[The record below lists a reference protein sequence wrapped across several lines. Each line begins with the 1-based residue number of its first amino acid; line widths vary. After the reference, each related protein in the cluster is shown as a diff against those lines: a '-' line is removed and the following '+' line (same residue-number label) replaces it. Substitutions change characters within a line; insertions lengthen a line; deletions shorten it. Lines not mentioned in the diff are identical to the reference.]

1 MRLCRTCALLALLF
15 LAVLD
20 SSESQQEV
28 VRPDKGLNVIVSTE
42 QPKCSVC
49 IVSKVNSTQSSCNS
63 SLSLVPEVET
73 TLEFSCPQP
82 VEQSYTVTIA
92 RSIECTENACSP
104 PTLQTQPSI
113 LTNFARIFTWDLNA
127 AQDTVVRLSIIEGGL
142 TDTLQP
148 CSDGYQFSVS
158 TSIASSKAQTQYCRG
173 GSVKS
178 LYLINPAVV
187 SLQVKPKAQ
196 VVSELF
202 QTSVTQLKTEVI
214 SVDSSTTMVFSR
226 DPKESVCEVCTAE
239 GPTLTCSTEKT
250 LNNVDKLSV
259 VFSCPKPQDGFNV
272 KIKKTIECTKTSC
285 KPSAAEIV
293 PDQLNAFKRSLT
305 WGISVPESTVL
316 TLDFP
321 GGLKDISAGGTCPD
335 GYQYSVNTTKSNGEI
350 QSNNYCKG
358 GTVSDLNLLGAT
370 TVTIEV
376 PKGEKLESAAFNV
389 KATERAGRM
398 MSVASEIKKTR
409 IIITKVNE
417 KLDCSVCTVM
427 APNQKCSPKTLSLI
441 APCNV
446 SVEFTCPRPQ
456 DVFSVEV
463 NREIDA
469 PFSGE
474 PVQAESSV
482 FPEFNRTFKW
492 DLKTDFPHTF
502 QLDFPE
508 QGLRQISSEEKCP
521 DEHTYSFI
529 IYLRGQAN
537 IGTFCRGGSVNTIQG
552 RFKGRVSLQV
562 PANAKMDP
570 FEFKL
575 SGGPETDMI
584 AIVGVNLPR
593 GVSDTT
599 LVTANFPRYFPDNMR
614 MQWNFTVPGMHNY
627 TVRFD
632 HVTPP
637 ECLNNGEV
645 KVDYQAG
652 ANTVTKTLKDPQ
664 PEHQQG
670 NFNMV
675 LTNCETNTTLPG
687 LTLNYSVS
695 VVRSGRPVL
704 CTVDLTKDPGMS
716 LQIENLNSDSYCEIS
731 INSEVKEKIN
741 VTAGS
746 IAKLSFL
753 DCPNEDVRLTAKKVI
768 DCKNTESCPVTTLS
782 VSTMEPCLPMPL
794 NSFTWHLNIP
804 ETKTWDLVSP
814 KGSLRQSLPSQE
826 CKEPFSLHLAEEEGS
841 NFVGNFCFDGV
852 IQKIQVHANISITA
866 PGQQLRRMTGSFLN
880 ISVSEEITETIIYA
894 VSPDTMSPTL
904 LATPNWPQG
913 MKSYRT
919 LSWIVMLPDQYKA
932 QLNFNVTQ
940 PKCKE
945 GHTGIDVR
953 TIENRKLKLSITE
966 YDSPVV
972 EQLVGESFYLNM
984 SNCEP
989 ETGQFSVLTT
999 ISLQRK
1005 QNFLPIVLGISGA
1018 LLLLLLVLAVV
1029 CIVTK
1034 KKKNQKRNRGSS
1046 IYMPKGN
1053 IFRPSDMHF
1062 TKTRSENESHVY
1074 ESIDEA
1080 MVYGHLLSNSSHGEA
1095 FPDHYNGIQTDSYRT
1110 FTGPTDGALPV
1121 IKEPDPQPEDKTFM
1135 DPSETFIP
1143 SRPRTPINRQDSL
1156 GFQDRRMIDNEL
1168 YTFKTTG
1175 EINPIRLSGTEL
1187 EPIPDDSL

>member
-63 SLSLVPEVET
+63 SLSLVPEAET
-73 TLEFSCPQP
+73 TLEFSCSQP

-92 RSIECTENACSP
+92 RSIECTENACSS

-214 SVDSSTTMVFSR
+214 SVDSSTTMVLSR

-250 LNNVDKLSV
+250 LNNVDKLSL

-321 GGLKDISAGGTCPD
+321 GGLKDISSGGTCPD
-335 GYQYSVNTTKSNGEI
+335 AYQYSVNTTKSNGEI

-389 KATERAGRM
+389 KATERASRM

-409 IIITKVNE
+409 IIITKMNQ
-417 KLDCSVCTVM
+417 KLDCSVCTGM
-427 APNQKCSPKTLSLI
+427 APNQKCNPKTLSLI

-482 FPEFNRTFKW
+482 FPEFNRTFNW
-492 DLKTDFPHTF
+492 DLKTDFSHTF

-552 RFKGRVSLQV
+552 RYKGRVSLQV

-575 SGGPETDMI
+575 SGGPETNMI

-599 LVTANFPRYFPDNMR
+599 LVTANFPRYFPGNMQ

-866 PGQQLRRMTGSFLN
+866 PGQQLSRMTGSFLN

-953 TIENRKLKLSITE
+953 TIGNEQPKLSFKE
-966 YDSPVV
+966 QGPQVV
-972 EQLVGESFYLNM
+972 EKLVGESFYLNM

-999 ISLQRK
+999 INLQRK
-1005 QNFLPIVLGISGA
+1005 QNYLPIVLGISGA
-1018 LLLLLLVLAVV
+1018 LLLLLIVLAVV
-1029 CIVTK
+1029 CIVAK
-1034 KKKNQKRNRGSS
+1034 KKNNQKRNRGSS

>member
-73 TLEFSCPQP
+73 TLEFSCSQP

>member
-73 TLEFSCPQP
+73 TLVFSCPQP

-202 QTSVTQLKTEVI
+202 QISVTQLKTEVI
-214 SVDSSTTMVFSR
+214 SVDSSTTMVLSR

-259 VFSCPKPQDGFNV
+259 VFSCLKPQDGFNV

-285 KPSAAEIV
+285 TPSAAEIV

-321 GGLKDISAGGTCPD
+321 GGLKDISSGGTCPD
-335 GYQYSVNTTKSNGEI
+335 AYQYSVNTTKSNGEI

-389 KATERAGRM
+389 KATERASRM

-409 IIITKVNE
+409 IIITKVNQ
-417 KLDCSVCTVM
+417 KLDCSVCTGM
-427 APNQKCSPKTLSLI
+427 APNQKCNPKTLSLI

-482 FPEFNRTFKW
+482 FPEFNRTFNW
-492 DLKTDFPHTF
+492 DLKTDFSHTF

-552 RFKGRVSLQV
+552 RYKGRVSLQV

-575 SGGPETDMI
+575 SGGPETNMI

-599 LVTANFPRYFPDNMR
+599 LVTANFPRYFPDNMQ

-866 PGQQLRRMTGSFLN
+866 PGQQLSRMTGSFLN

-894 VSPDTMSPTL
+894 VSPATMSPTL

-953 TIENRKLKLSITE
+953 TIGNEQPKLSFKE
-966 YDSPVV
+966 QDPQVV
-972 EQLVGESFYLNM
+972 EKLVGESFYLNM

-989 ETGQFSVLTT
+989 ETGQFSVLTI

-1005 QNFLPIVLGISGA
+1005 QNYLPIVLGISGA
-1018 LLLLLLVLAVV
+1018 LLLLLIVLAVV
-1029 CIVTK
+1029 CIVAK

>member
-1 MRLCRTCALLALLF
+1 M
-15 LAVLD
+15 VL
-20 SSESQQEV
+20 
-28 VRPDKGLNVIVSTE
+28 
-42 QPKCSVC
+42 
-49 IVSKVNSTQSSCNS
+49 
-63 SLSLVPEVET
+63 
-73 TLEFSCPQP
+73 
-82 VEQSYTVTIA
+82 
-92 RSIECTENACSP
+92 
-104 PTLQTQPSI
+104 
-113 LTNFARIFTWDLNA
+113 
-127 AQDTVVRLSIIEGGL
+127 
-142 TDTLQP
+142 
-148 CSDGYQFSVS
+148 
-158 TSIASSKAQTQYCRG
+158 
-173 GSVKS
+173 
-178 LYLINPAVV
+178 
-187 SLQVKPKAQ
+187 
-196 VVSELF
+196 
-202 QTSVTQLKTEVI
+202 
-214 SVDSSTTMVFSR
+214 SR

-250 LNNVDKLSV
+250 LNNVEKLSV

-272 KIKKTIECTKTSC
+272 KIKKTIGESC
-285 KPSAAEIV
+285 WS
-293 PDQLNAFKRSLT
+293 
-305 WGISVPESTVL
+305 
-316 TLDFP
+316 
-321 GGLKDISAGGTCPD
+321 
-335 GYQYSVNTTKSNGEI
+335 Y
-350 QSNNYCKG
+350 
-358 GTVSDLNLLGAT
+358 
-370 TVTIEV
+370 
-376 PKGEKLESAAFNV
+376 
-389 KATERAGRM
+389 
-398 MSVASEIKKTR
+398 
-409 IIITKVNE
+409 
-417 KLDCSVCTVM
+417 
-427 APNQKCSPKTLSLI
+427 
-441 APCNV
+441 
-446 SVEFTCPRPQ
+446 
-456 DVFSVEV
+456 
-463 NREIDA
+463 A
-469 PFSGE
+469 PFSGD

-482 FPEFNRTFKW
+482 VPEFNRTFQW
-492 DLKTDFPHTF
+492 DLKTDFAHTF

-508 QGLRQISSEEKCP
+508 QGLRQISSEETCP

-529 IYLRGQAN
+529 IYLRGQTT
-537 IGTFCRGGSVNTIQG
+537 IGTFCRGGSVTTIQG
-552 RFKGRVSLQV
+552 RYKGRVTYNETLFRNITIVKSHISTC
-562 PANAKMDP
+562 KM
-570 FEFKL
+570 L
-575 SGGPETDMI
+575 C
-584 AIVGVNLPR
+584 
-593 GVSDTT
+593 VSDTT
-599 LVTANFPRYFPDNMR
+599 LVTANFPRDFPDNMQ
-614 MQWNFTVPGMHNY
+614 MQWSFTVPGMHNY
-627 TVRFD
+627 TVLFD

-645 KVDYQAG
+645 TVEYQAG
-652 ANTVTKTLKDPQ
+652 AKTVTKALKDPQ
-664 PEHQQG
+664 PVHQQG

-675 LTNCETNTTLPG
+675 LTNCQTNMTLPG
-687 LTLNYSVS
+687 LTLNYRVS
-695 VVRSGRPVL
+695 VVRSVL
-704 CTVDLTKDPGMS
+704 CTVDLTKDPGVS

-753 DCPNEDVRLTAKKVI
+753 DCPNEDIRLTLYCKK
-768 DCKNTESCPVTTLS
+768 TESCPVTTLS

-866 PGQQLRRMTGSFLN
+866 PGQQLSRMTGSFLN
-880 ISVSEEITETIIYA
+880 IRFRLDMNSFPLSETIIYA

-904 LATPNWPQG
+904 LATPNWPRG

-919 LSWIVMLPDQYKA
+919 LSWIVTLPNQYKA

-940 PKCKE
+940 PQCKE

-953 TIENRKLKLSITE
+953 TIENRELKLSITE
-966 YDSPVV
+966 NDPPVV

-989 ETGQFSVLTT
+989 ETRQFSCLLCSSTD
-999 ISLQRK
+999 
-1005 QNFLPIVLGISGA
+1005 FLPIVLGISGA
-1018 LLLLLLVLAVV
+1018 ILLLLLVLAVV

-1034 KKKNQKRNRGSS
+1034 KKKNQKKNRGSS

-1074 ESIDEA
+1074 DSIDDT

-1095 FPDHYNGIQTDSYRT
+1095 FPDQYNGIQTDTYRT
-1110 FTGPTDGALPV
+1110 FTGPADGVLPV

-1175 EINPIRLSGTEL
+1175 DINTIRLSAADM
-1187 EPIPDDSL
+1187 EPIPDDYL

>member
-28 VRPDKGLNVIVSTE
+28 VRPDKGLNVTVSTE
-42 QPKCSVC
+42 QPKCFVC
-49 IVSKVNSTQSSCNS
+49 IISKVNSTQLSRHS

-92 RSIECTENACSP
+92 HSIECTENACSP

-113 LTNFARIFTWDLNA
+113 LTNFARIFTWNLNA

-142 TDTLQP
+142 TDTSQP
-148 CSDGYQFSVS
+148 CSDGHQFSVS
-158 TSIASSKAQTQYCRG
+158 TSIASSKAETQYCRG
-173 GSVKS
+173 GSVNS

-214 SVDSSTTMVFSR
+214 SVDSSTTMVLSR

-250 LNNVDKLSV
+250 LNNVEKLSV

-305 WGISVPESTVL
+305 WDISVPESTVI

-321 GGLKDISAGGTCPD
+321 GGGLKEISAGVTCPD
-335 GYQYSVNTTKSNGEI
+335 DYQYSVSTIKRSGEI

-389 KATERAGRM
+389 KATERASRM
-398 MSVASEIKKTR
+398 MSVASEIEKTR
-409 IIITKVNE
+409 IIITKVNQE
-417 KLDCSVCTVM
+417 LDCNVCQM
-427 APNQKCSPKTLSLI
+427 APYKCYPGTLKLFC
-441 APCNV
+441 PCNV
-446 SVEFTCPRPQ
+446 SVQFTCPRPQ

-463 NREIDA
+463 NRDIDA
-469 PFSGE
+469 PFSGD

-482 FPEFNRTFKW
+482 FPEFNRTFSW
-492 DLKTDFPHTF
+492 DLKTDFTHTF

-508 QGLRQISSEEKCP
+508 QGLRQISSEETCP
-521 DEHTYSFI
+521 DEHKYSFI
-529 IYLRGQAN
+529 IYSREQAN
-537 IGTFCRGGSVNTIQG
+537 IGTFCRGGSVTAIQG
-552 RFKGRVSLQV
+552 RYRGRVSLKV

-575 SGGPETDMI
+575 SGGPETNMI

-599 LVTANFPRYFPDNMR
+599 LVTANFPRDFPDNMQ
-614 MQWNFTVPGMHNY
+614 MQWSFTVPGMHNY
-627 TVRFD
+627 TVLFD
-632 HVTPP
+632 HVTSP

-645 KVDYQAG
+645 TVEYQAG
-652 ANTVTKTLKDPQ
+652 AKTVTKALKDPQ

-675 LTNCETNTTLPG
+675 LTNCQTNTTLPG
-687 LTLNYSVS
+687 LTLNYRVS

-704 CTVDLTKDPGMS
+704 CTVDLTKDPGVS

-753 DCPNEDVRLTAKKVI
+753 DCPNEDIRLTAKKVI

-794 NSFTWHLNIP
+794 NSFTWDLNIP

-866 PGQQLRRMTGSFLN
+866 PGQQLSRMTGSFLN
-880 ISVSEEITETIIYA
+880 ISVSEEITETIIYT

-919 LSWIVMLPDQYKA
+919 LSWIVTLPNQYKA

-940 PKCKE
+940 PQCKE

-953 TIENRKLKLSITE
+953 TIENRELKLSISE
-966 YDSPVV
+966 NDPSVV

-989 ETGQFSVLTT
+989 ETRQFSALTT
-999 ISLQRK
+999 INLQRK

-1018 LLLLLLVLAVV
+1018 ILFLLLVLAVV

-1074 ESIDEA
+1074 DSIDET

-1095 FPDHYNGIQTDSYRT
+1095 FPDQYNGIQTDTYRT
-1110 FTGPTDGALPV
+1110 FTGPADGALPV
-1121 IKEPDPQPEDKTFM
+1121 IKEPDPQPGDKMFM

-1175 EINPIRLSGTEL
+1175 DINTIRLSAADM
-1187 EPIPDDSL
+1187 EPIPDDYL

>member
-1 MRLCRTCALLALLF
+1 SRLPLETHHLF
-15 LAVLD
+15 CF
-20 SSESQQEV
+20 
-28 VRPDKGLNVIVSTE
+28 I
-42 QPKCSVC
+42 C
-49 IVSKVNSTQSSCNS
+49 IWT
-63 SLSLVPEVET
+63 
-73 TLEFSCPQP
+73 
-82 VEQSYTVTIA
+82 
-92 RSIECTENACSP
+92 
-104 PTLQTQPSI
+104 
-113 LTNFARIFTWDLNA
+113 
-127 AQDTVVRLSIIEGGL
+127 
-142 TDTLQP
+142 
-148 CSDGYQFSVS
+148 
-158 TSIASSKAQTQYCRG
+158 
-173 GSVKS
+173 
-178 LYLINPAVV
+178 
-187 SLQVKPKAQ
+187 
-196 VVSELF
+196 
-202 QTSVTQLKTEVI
+202 
-214 SVDSSTTMVFSR
+214 
-226 DPKESVCEVCTAE
+226 
-239 GPTLTCSTEKT
+239 
-250 LNNVDKLSV
+250 
-259 VFSCPKPQDGFNV
+259 
-272 KIKKTIECTKTSC
+272 
-285 KPSAAEIV
+285 
-293 PDQLNAFKRSLT
+293 
-305 WGISVPESTVL
+305 
-316 TLDFP
+316 
-321 GGLKDISAGGTCPD
+321 
-335 GYQYSVNTTKSNGEI
+335 
-350 QSNNYCKG
+350 
-358 GTVSDLNLLGAT
+358 
-370 TVTIEV
+370 
-376 PKGEKLESAAFNV
+376 
-389 KATERAGRM
+389 
-398 MSVASEIKKTR
+398 
-409 IIITKVNE
+409 
-417 KLDCSVCTVM
+417 
-427 APNQKCSPKTLSLI
+427 
-441 APCNV
+441 
-446 SVEFTCPRPQ
+446 
-456 DVFSVEV
+456 
-463 NREIDA
+463 DA

-552 RFKGRVSLQV
+552 RYKGRVSLQV
-562 PANAKMDP
+562 PANCP
-570 FEFKL
+570 LFFPL
-575 SGGPETDMI
+575 LVI

-599 LVTANFPRYFPDNMR
+599 LVTANFPRDFPDSMQ

-695 VVRSGRPVL
+695 VVRSGRPGTVL
-704 CTVDLTKDPGMS
+704 KHKQLGLIHS
-716 LQIENLNSDSYCEIS
+716 F
-731 INSEVKEKIN
+731 VKEKIN

-866 PGQQLRRMTGSFLN
+866 PGQHFIIQYVILDMNSFPL
-880 ISVSEEITETIIYA
+880 SETIIYA
-894 VSPDTMSPTL
+894 VSPATMSPTL

-953 TIENRKLKLSITE
+953 TIGNEQPKLSFKE
-966 YDSPVV
+966 QDPQVV
-972 EQLVGESFYLNM
+972 EKLVGESFYLNM

-989 ETGQFSVLTT
+989 ETGQFSVLT
-999 ISLQRK
+999 I
-1005 QNFLPIVLGISGA
+1005 IM
-1018 LLLLLLVLAVV
+1018 LAVV
-1029 CIVTK
+1029 CIVAK